1 MKTSRGG
8 PSASAAH
15 IAQQLSGRLPGL
27 SAKQTQKLARIAKER
42 SYAAGTAIFNSGDE
56 AKEIYM
62 LLRGRIALRAK
73 FGTYV
78 DTITLSEVSPMEFFG
93 WSSLTDKQTK
103 TASAEV
109 VEDAEVLAFHAKELL
124 ALCDADPAL
133 GYVVMRALLG
143 TVSQRLISTRHW
155 ILDLLT

>member
-1 MKTSRGG
+1 MKTPKGR
-8 PSASAAH
+8 PATSAAR
-15 IAQQLSGRLPGL
+15 IAEEISARLPGL
-27 SAKQTQKLARIAKER
+27 KDKQAQKLARIAQVR

-62 LLRGRIALRAK
+62 LVKGRIALRAK

-78 DTITLSEVSPMEFFG
+78 DTITLSTVSPKEFFG
-93 WSSLTDKQTK
+93 WSSLTDKPTK

-109 VEDAEVLAFHAKELL
+109 VEDAQVLAFQAKELL
-124 ALCDADPAL
+124 ALCDADPTL
-133 GYVVMRALLG
+133 GYTVMRALLD